1 MATKGLSPGRHWLTH
16 YEVLSTH
23 SLAAVSPEL
32 SLQFVF
38 IPECP
43 KVPELAEL
51 AAPMRSSP
59 LIRWLRVT
67 WPMVLHTYQI
77 SHFMIYN
84 QRLMF
89 YTVLHKSLFKR
100 TKSIL
105 YVFSRTWVH
114 FTIPASAADP
124 PWARLDIPAI
134 STNSADRSLNFSHCS
149 HKEEISTKRK

>member
-1 MATKGLSPGRHWLTH
+1 MVRFFNSPLDYKIHTGRRGPRPVEPNT
-16 YEVLSTH
+16 VLSLTP
-23 SLAAVSPEL
+23 LAESHEL
-32 SLQFVF
+32 SLQLYLYLSVRKFQNW
-38 IPECP
+38 
-43 KVPELAEL
+43 LHQWL
-51 AAPMRSSP
+51 GSL

-134 STNSADRSLNFSHCS
+134 STRC
-149 HKEEISTKRK
+149 K